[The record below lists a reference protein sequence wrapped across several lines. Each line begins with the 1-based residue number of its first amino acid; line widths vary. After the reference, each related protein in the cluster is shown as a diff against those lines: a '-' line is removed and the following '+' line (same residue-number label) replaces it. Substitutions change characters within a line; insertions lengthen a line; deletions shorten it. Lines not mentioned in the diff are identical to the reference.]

1 MSDVLGK
8 GEAYYRKW
16 LKRLKG
22 LVYFFYPT
30 EVHGLENITD
40 QPAIIC
46 ANHSNFIDPV
56 LIGEAFGPEH
66 HIHFMA
72 KEELRSKPV
81 LGKFIENLGSFFVE
95 RGSSTGI
102 DAVRNTMKCIRS
114 GDKVMI
120 FPEGTRVEEDGAAD
134 AKTGAVRMAAKLK
147 VPIVPVYIS
156 RNKKFFRKAKLI
168 IGKPIP
174 VPAGTH
180 EEYEAF
186 AGQLMVD
193 ISEMGREEA

>member
-8 GEAYYRKW
+8 GDAYYARW
-16 LKRLKG
+16 LARLKP
-22 LVYFFYPT
+22 LIDLCYPT
-30 EVHGLENITD
+30 ENSGLEHIPD
-40 QPAIIC
+40 GPAIIC

-56 LIGEAFGPEH
+56 LIGEAFGPAH

-72 KEELRSKPV
+72 KEELKSKPV

-95 RGSSTGI
+95 RESSTGI
-102 DAVRNTMKCIRS
+102 DAIRTTMKCVKA

-120 FPEGTRVEEDGAAD
+120 FPEGTRTEEDGMAD

-147 VPIVPVYIS
+147 VPIIPVYIT

-168 IGKPIP
+168 VGEPIP
-174 VPAGTH
+174 VPVGSH

-186 AGQLMVD
+186 SEQLMER
-193 ISEMGREEA
+193 IARLGREEA

>member
-8 GEAYYRKW
+8 GDAYYAKW
-16 LKRLKG
+16 LARLKP
-22 LVYFFYPT
+22 LIYFCFPT
-30 EVHGLENITD
+30 ENSGLEHIPD
-40 QPAIIC
+40 GPAIIC

-56 LIGEAFGPEH
+56 LIGEAFGPAH

-72 KEELRSKPV
+72 KEELLKKPV
-81 LGKFIENLGSFFVE
+81 LGKFIANLGSFGVD

-102 DAVRNTMKCIRS
+102 DAIRTTMKCVKS

-120 FPEGTRVEEDGAAD
+120 FPEGTRTEADGEAD

-147 VPIVPVYIS
+147 VPIIPVYIT

-168 IGKPIP
+168 VGEPIP

-186 AGQLMVD
+186 SETLMET
-193 ISEMGREEA
+193 IAALGREQS

>member
-8 GEAYYRKW
+8 GDAYYGKW
-16 LKRLKG
+16 LGRLKP
-22 LVYFFYPT
+22 LVFFCYPT
-30 EVHGLENITD
+30 EISGLENIPEG
-40 QPAIIC
+40 PAIIC

-56 LIGEAFGPEH
+56 LIGEAFGPAH

-72 KEELRSKPV
+72 KEELKNKPV
-81 LGKFIENLGSFFVE
+81 LGKFIENLGSFFID
-95 RGSSTGI
+95 RSSSTGI
-102 DAVRNTMKCIRS
+102 DAVRTTMKCVKS

-120 FPEGTRVEEDGAAD
+120 FPEGTRTEEEGTAD

-147 VPIVPVYIS
+147 VPIIPVYIS

-168 IGKPIP
+168 VGAPLP
-174 VPAGTH
+174 VPAGDH

-186 AGQLMVD
+186 SAQLMEH
-193 ISEMGREEA
+193 IAELGREGK

>member
-8 GEAYYRKW
+8 GDAYYSKW
-16 LKRLKG
+16 LARLKP
-22 LVYFFYPT
+22 LVFGFYPT
-30 EVHGLENITD
+30 DVSGLENIPEG
-40 QPAIIC
+40 PAIIC

-56 LIGEAFGPEH
+56 LIGEAFGPSH

-95 RGSSTGI
+95 RESSTGI
-102 DAVRNTMKCIRS
+102 DAIRTTMKCVKA

-120 FPEGTRVEEDGAAD
+120 FPEGTRTEEDGMAD

-147 VPIVPVYIS
+147 VPIIPVYIT
-156 RNKKFFRKAKLI
+156 RNKKFFRRVKLVV
-168 IGKPIP
+168 GEPIP
-174 VPAGTH
+174 VPAGSH
-180 EEYEAF
+180 EEYEVF
-186 AGQLMVD
+186 AESLMER
-193 ISEMGREEA
+193 IAELGRETA

>member
-8 GEAYYRKW
+8 GDAYYGKW
-16 LKRLKG
+16 LGRLKP
-22 LVYFFYPT
+22 LVFFCYPT
-30 EVHGLENITD
+30 EISGLENIPEG
-40 QPAIIC
+40 PAIIC

-56 LIGEAFGPEH
+56 LIGEAFGPAH

-72 KEELRSKPV
+72 KEELKNKPV
-81 LGKFIENLGSFFVE
+81 LGKFIENLGSFFID
-95 RGSSTGI
+95 RSSSTGI
-102 DAVRNTMKCIRS
+102 DAVRTTMKCVKS

-120 FPEGTRVEEDGAAD
+120 FPEGTRTEEEGTAD

-147 VPIVPVYIS
+147 VPIIPVYIS

-168 IGKPIP
+168 VGAPLP
-174 VPAGTH
+174 VPAGDH

-186 AGQLMVD
+186 SEQLMD
-193 ISEMGREEA
+193 HIAELGREGK